1 MVGIAAVAV
10 MTGSL
15 EIIWNL
21 LDILQLLSY
30 IKYINIIFPLNLN
43 TYFEIFNLVSI
54 SPLLEILGVDA
65 MLQAINGGE
74 SPFVETINKFKED
87 KINAYFLSNF

>member
-1 MVGIAAVAV
+1 MIGIAAVAV

-15 EIIWNL
+15 EMIWNL

-30 IKYINIIFPLNLN
+30 IKYINITFPLNLN
-43 TYFEIFNLVSI
+43 TYFEIFKLISI
-54 SPLLEILGVDA
+54 SPLLDILGIDA
-65 MLQAINGGE
+65 IFQEMNGGE

-87 KINAYFLSNF
+87 